1 MVLRK
6 REPLVF
12 PGSSLTI
19 NKQTRTN
26 KPTQDFTAIKY
37 PSALNKM
44 IFLLG
49 AVGGGQYSFVF
60 CGFFFSLS
68 LTSLGNQHLTH
79 AASFNSQTFYDLSS
93 LSRVY

>member
-1 MVLRK
+1 
-6 REPLVF
+6 
-12 PGSSLTI
+12 
-19 NKQTRTN
+19 
-26 KPTQDFTAIKY
+26 
-37 PSALNKM
+37 M

-60 CGFFFSLS
+60 VFVFSLS

-93 LSRVY
+93 LSREYIRRLMIFLNGHIISFFFSDWIITNKSI